1 MGNLG
6 KRSGTTAAS
15 INRIQH
21 MEERISG
28 VEDTIEE
35 MDSAKKIPKYPG
47 NMGHNEK
54 TKPKNNTYKRRRKFN
69 SKAQKIYLIKS

>member
-6 KRSGTTAAS
+6 KETGTTDAS
-15 INRIQH
+15 ITSRSQE

-35 MDSAKKIPKYPG
+35 IESLVKENG
-47 NMGHNEK
+47 
-54 TKPKNNTYKRRRKFN
+54 KPR
-69 SKAQKIYLIKS
+69 